1 MSIKQFKSKVDS
13 DRSIRLP
20 DELDIDEGT
29 EVNVIL
35 TETKEEVSSSE
46 IARLLESS
54 SSFDFLKREE
64 EDIYSEDD
72 VKVEH

>member
-1 MSIKQFKSKVDS
+1 MSIKQFKSKVGS

-35 TETKEEVSSSE
+35 TETEEEISSSE
-46 IARLLESS
+46 IARVLEASN
-54 SSFDFLKREE
+54 SFDFLEREE
-64 EDIYSEDD
+64 EDIYFEEDI
-72 VKVEH
+72 KVEY